1 MITGMWKKL
10 LDKISGKAKKDGGS
24 VEEKLKELKE
34 NGVAE
39 TIVKKR
45 NLIKVVFAILFV
57 VSLVN
62 MPLVKVNYDLTE
74 YLPDNAESKQSIDLM
89 EQEFGYPG
97 TARVMIKDVSV
108 YEAYMYKQMIENI
121 DSVDMVTWMTEDVFM
136 SEDFI
141 DLDSQK
147 DYYRD
152 RCAVMDITFVEG
164 DTADSTKEGIDQIKD
179 LLGDKGRYAGPAIET
194 KSLEDTVGREMI
206 MIMAVAVLM
215 IFAILCLTTTSWFE
229 PVLFLSVMGIAIV
242 LNQGSNILL
251 GTISFLSSS
260 VSSVLQL
267 ATSMDYSVFLLHTF
281 VHKSEEIEDKE
292 KAMIAALKES
302 ALPILSSAM
311 TTFVGFIAMT
321 SMKYRIGGDMGIVL
335 GKSILC
341 SVATVM
347 FLMPSLIL
355 LSGDLIEKTKHKNIM
370 PGFKRVSVGVY
381 KMRYAVIAFMLIIV
395 APAFVAQG
403 MNSFTYGNSALGKS
417 KGTQVYDD
425 TLEIEELFGR
435 SNLYLVIVPN
445 GSPIKERDMCEELE
459 DLYYVKSVTGIANV
473 LPVGIPEEIVPES
486 ITGQLRSDDY
496 ARILLYTRTE
506 TESDLAFRTSDEMR
520 SIVEKYYPDGKLVGN
535 TPSTQ
540 DIKGIIRKDYTLAN
554 YLSLLG
560 VAVVVGFTFHSVLL
574 PILVLIPINLAIFM
588 NMAMPYLQNETFMYI
603 ALIIISCV
611 QLGATVDY
619 SILMTNNYI
628 ANREGGLEKKQ
639 AAIHALQQSIPS
651 IITSG
656 GILTVAGYGIHFIS
670 SVQGISSIGHMIGRG
685 GFISMCMV
693 ITGVPALLTV
703 FDTYIFKEKAIIMA
717 WRSRRIEKIKERI
730 SRLKAAGKPTWKHAR
745 KLRKKNEK
753 LKKRRKFR
761 IHIKPAREKPG
772 HIKKVI
778 RRKKKT
784 GKDVNQHVK
793 NQK

>member
-1 MITGMWKKL
+1 MWKKL
-10 LDKISGKAKKDGGS
+10 LDKISGKAKKDRGS

-45 NLIKVVFAILFV
+45 NLIKVVFAVLFV
-57 VSLVN
+57 ASLVN

-242 LNQGSNILL
+242 LNQGSNIFL

-335 GKSILC
+335 GHS
-341 SVATVM
+341 
-347 FLMPSLIL
+347 
-355 LSGDLIEKTKHKNIM
+355 H
-370 PGFKRVSVGVY
+370 
-381 KMRYAVIAFMLIIV
+381 II
-395 APAFVAQG
+395 
-403 MNSFTYGNSALGKS
+403 NN
-417 KGTQVYDD
+417 
-425 TLEIEELFGR
+425 
-435 SNLYLVIVPN
+435 
-445 GSPIKERDMCEELE
+445 
-459 DLYYVKSVTGIANV
+459 
-473 LPVGIPEEIVPES
+473 
-486 ITGQLRSDDY
+486 
-496 ARILLYTRTE
+496 TRT
-506 TESDLAFRTSDEMR
+506 
-520 SIVEKYYPDGKLVGN
+520 I
-535 TPSTQ
+535 
-540 DIKGIIRKDYTLAN
+540 
-554 YLSLLG
+554 
-560 VAVVVGFTFHSVLL
+560 
-574 PILVLIPINLAIFM
+574 
-588 NMAMPYLQNETFMYI
+588 
-603 ALIIISCV
+603 
-611 QLGATVDY
+611 
-619 SILMTNNYI
+619 
-628 ANREGGLEKKQ
+628 
-639 AAIHALQQSIPS
+639 
-651 IITSG
+651 
-656 GILTVAGYGIHFIS
+656 
-670 SVQGISSIGHMIGRG
+670 
-685 GFISMCMV
+685 
-693 ITGVPALLTV
+693 
-703 FDTYIFKEKAIIMA
+703 
-717 WRSRRIEKIKERI
+717 
-730 SRLKAAGKPTWKHAR
+730 
-745 KLRKKNEK
+745 
-753 LKKRRKFR
+753 
-761 IHIKPAREKPG
+761 
-772 HIKKVI
+772 
-778 RRKKKT
+778 
-784 GKDVNQHVK
+784 
-793 NQK
+793 